1 MSYEQDDFLQLEDE
15 LLERDSYP
23 GRGLLDLFD
32 AARDSEPLDPE
43 DLLDWKDGRKF
54 RASELECLLRNVFDI
69 LHDPIDIWCEAVDA
83 DWSATA
89 PASKPYGPQLIFI
102 QGAQDEGFIALR
114 RLEVVSLAKRERPFD
129 MQEFVERFEAY
140 AQYVLESYASIDF
153 VLLGRDLADL
163 TPAEFATAVTCFL
176 ARDDIDDLEEGGLD
190 GSPDRPA
197 LVFNIRGRGGFRCLY
212 PVDAEDPRTTLGLF
226 DENY

>member
-1 MSYEQDDFLQLEDE
+1 LQLEDE

-23 GRGLLDLFD
+23 GHGLMDLFD
-32 AARDSEPLDPE
+32 AARDSEPLDPD
-43 DLLDWKDGRKF
+43 DLLDWQDGRKF

-69 LHDPIDIWCEAVDA
+69 LHDSIDIWYEAVEA
-83 DWSATA
+83 DWTATA

-129 MQEFVERFEAY
+129 MQAFVELFEAY
-140 AQYVLESYASIDF
+140 AQYVLESYASVDF

-163 TPAEFATAVTCFL
+163 TPAEFDTAVTSFQ
-176 ARDDIDDLEEGGLD
+176 ARDDVDDVDEGSL
-190 GSPDRPA
+190 PDRPA

-212 PVDAEDPRTTLGLF
+212 PVDAENPRRTLGLF
-226 DENY
+226 DEDY